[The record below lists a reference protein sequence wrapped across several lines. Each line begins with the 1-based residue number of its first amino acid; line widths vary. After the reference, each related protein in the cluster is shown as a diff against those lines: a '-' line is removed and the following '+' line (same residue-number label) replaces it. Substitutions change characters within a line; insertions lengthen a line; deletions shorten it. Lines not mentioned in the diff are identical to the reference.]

1 MSHLTIFL
9 FILCVAGAALPLQAQ
24 TAKSTSKPKPKTS
37 AFRGGLFVGNDK
49 SPWLP
54 KTELLPTV
62 ATIETQA
69 QKLSSRKRN
78 VDPFGLSTFPR
89 EDDAPIIEED
99 VYRAT
104 PKITLNQA
112 LQTLKINGVNL
123 QRRQFLIGGR
133 QAEEGDVIELLFKNE
148 TFQAQVVEVNANEL
162 HFRDLQRNETGVLQ
176 HSIIPQLAIEPLQ
189 KVVSQ
194 FERRMTPLEPITPDK
209 P

>member
-1 MSHLTIFL
+1 MLFLVGLPHVAPAQASKSTTKSKPAPVRGSL
-9 FILCVAGAALPLQAQ
+9 FI
-24 TAKSTSKPKPKTS
+24 
-37 AFRGGLFVGNDK
+37 GNDK

-54 KTELLPTV
+54 RTTLLPT
-62 ATIETQA
+62 AASIETRA
-69 QKLSSRKRN
+69 QKLSSRQRN
-78 VDPFGLSTFPR
+78 LDAFGLSTFPR

-133 QAEEGDVIELLFKNE
+133 QAEEGDVIELSFKNE
-148 TFQAQVVEVNANEL
+148 IFQAQVVEVNATEL
-162 HFRDLQRNETGVLQ
+162 HFRDLQRDETGVLK
-176 HSIIPQLAIEPLQ
+176 HTIIPQLNIEPLQ

-194 FERRMTPLEPITPDK
+194 FESRMTPMEPSTPDK

>member
-1 MSHLTIFL
+1 MSRFTAISL
-9 FILCVAGAALPLQAQ
+9 ALLMVLHAVPLLAQ
-24 TAKSTSKPKPKTS
+24 TAKSTSKPKPKPS
-37 AFRGGLFVGNDK
+37 VLRGGLFVGNDK

-62 ATIETQA
+62 ATIESQA
-69 QKLSSRKRN
+69 QKLSSRQRN
-78 VDPFGLSTFPR
+78 IDPFGLSTFPR

-133 QAEEGDVIELLFKNE
+133 QAEEGDVIELSFKNE
-148 TFQAQVVEVNANEL
+148 IFQAQVVEVNATEL
-162 HFRDLQRNETGVLQ
+162 HFRDIQRDETGVLK
-176 HSIIPQLAIEPLQ
+176 HTIIPQLAIEPLQ

-194 FERRMTPLEPITPDK
+194 FESRMTPMEPTTPDK